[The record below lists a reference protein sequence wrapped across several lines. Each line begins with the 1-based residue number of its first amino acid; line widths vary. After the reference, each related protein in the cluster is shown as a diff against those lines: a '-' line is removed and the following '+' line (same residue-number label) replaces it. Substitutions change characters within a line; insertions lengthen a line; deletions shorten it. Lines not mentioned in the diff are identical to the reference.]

1 GSKDYQLV
9 TWSRDQTLRIWRV
22 DPQLQK
28 VRVQLGQ
35 RDASCLFP
43 STSTLTVLLSCS
55 CAPARASRT
64 CWTPLV
70 LGLAQVSDVP
80 GSPKAITEAVRQLI
94 LCRVRPPSPCP
105 ARLSSVSAPPL
116 SSDLD
121 SGARQDSV
129 LGSGLPQTLQQEFSL
144 VNLQIRNVN
153 VEVE

>member
-1 GSKDYQLV
+1 M
-9 TWSRDQTLRIWRV
+9 

-35 RDASCLFP
+35 RDASRLVPEHVHADGVVVVQLC
-43 STSTLTVLLSCS
+43 TSDGVEDLLDS
-55 CAPARASRT
+55 
-64 CWTPLV
+64 LV
-70 LGLAQVSDVP
+70 LD
-80 GSPKAITEAVRQLI
+80 SPKSLTSQEPEGHHRGGPAADPLQGEASV
-94 LCRVRPPSPCP
+94 PPSRPSLL
-105 ARLSSVSAPPL
+105 RLSPPPRL

-153 VEVE
+153 VEVRHL